1 MKDRRIV
8 FVCLTEEG
16 EWVMGA
22 RNSDDV
28 SAPIGA
34 LTRLVRVLSKD
45 PDSFSGILFLNKN
58 APICVIVNEKI

>member
-1 MKDRRIV
+1 
-8 FVCLTEEG
+8 
-16 EWVMGA
+16 MGA